1 MASLTPP
8 EGTSVNLPLDAY
20 KASALPEGINLMQLT
35 INGPRS
41 TTLRDIEIAIAEGK
55 HLCFHLL
62 KEEYDH
68 LPKSIMQPDGE
79 GVIISEANQVSL
91 IRNLEGD
98 LRKPW
103 LHLSG
108 HQHIM
113 DAIGQTSWLL
123 SEGRLV
129 SAHLEESY
137 IVIVEP
143 CIFGNFHDLCELKG
157 ITFFNRHH
165 GAKAI
170 QLMSG
175 SIWDLTST
183 EIKNQMLIRVCG
195 DITQIFDTF
204 NWKNQHI
211 WDYHLCMDIKG
222 ILQDPH
228 PEAFIEHIKDT
239 VHHAGLHIVS
249 SASPLADD
257 IKKGIIDLCCRYNIG
272 IHRPKNPD
280 IARFRGS
287 DGHRAYILDH
297 IKETLEN
304 HPPSAEEH
312 PCVPSYLME
321 EDIEMEEDNEP
332 SSAAAFN
339 IL

>member
-1 MASLTPP
+1 M
-8 EGTSVNLPLDAY
+8 
-20 KASALPEGINLMQLT
+20 T
-35 INGPRS
+35 IFRP
-41 TTLRDIEIAIAEGK
+41 
-55 HLCFHLL
+55 
-62 KEEYDH
+62 
-68 LPKSIMQPDGE
+68 PKSIMQPDGE

-143 CIFGNFHDLCELKG
+143 CIFGNFHDLRELKG

-204 NWKNQHI
+204 N
-211 WDYHLCMDIKG
+211 
-222 ILQDPH
+222 
-228 PEAFIEHIKDT
+228 
-239 VHHAGLHIVS
+239 
-249 SASPLADD
+249 
-257 IKKGIIDLCCRYNIG
+257 
-272 IHRPKNPD
+272 
-280 IARFRGS
+280 
-287 DGHRAYILDH
+287 
-297 IKETLEN
+297 
-304 HPPSAEEH
+304 
-312 PCVPSYLME
+312 
-321 EDIEMEEDNEP
+321 
-332 SSAAAFN
+332 
-339 IL
+339 